1 VRDFLDKKCK
11 GMSYVDIARGSGLS
25 LSLLYNLR
33 CHDSDAHHM
42 ATVLRVVYGLSGLL
56 NESAE
61 DVFVE
66 YMLGE
71 VVGRYPKE
79 SCKDIRSWL
88 DVYRGEMTY
97 KDLSV
102 RVGLDQSR
110 ISAWFYN
117 GSRPSDVVVGWLIQ
131 AMDGDSEEMCRSF
144 FRVAIL

>member
-1 VRDFLDKKCK
+1 
-11 GMSYVDIARGSGLS
+11 
-25 LSLLYNLR
+25 
-33 CHDSDAHHM
+33 M